1 MILDDNNKFLFIHI
15 PKTGGSTIKNSLVY
29 EKSNNQYTSLRQV
42 IQINQPKKLIKIDDE
57 DRIINSHNSIYQ
69 ISRSVRIDNY
79 FKFAFVRNPWDRIVS
94 YYHYL
99 IQYWDLSKDHPLTFR
114 DWVLNSQS
122 KEEHSFLDHH
132 NARMTQF
139 NYVSNP
145 KTKEL
150 LLDFIGRFENL
161 QEDFDKVCKI
171 IDIPSQKL
179 IPINTSRHEHYTKYY
194 NEDTKNIIGDYYRK
208 DVEYFGYEFGK

>member
-42 IQINQPKKLIKIDDE
+42 IQKSQPEKLIRIDHK

-114 DWVLNSQS
+114 DWVLNSKS
-122 KEEHSFLDHH
+122 KKGRSFLDSRC
-132 NARMTQF
+132 ARITQF
-139 NYVSNP
+139 DHVSNLE
-145 KTKEL
+145 TKEL
-150 LLDFIGRFENL
+150 LLDFVGKFENL

-179 IPINTSRHEHYTKYY
+179 NIVNTSKHEHYTKYY
-194 NEDTKNIIGDYYRK
+194 NEDTKNMIGDYYRK
-208 DVEYFGYEFGK
+208 DIEYFDYEF